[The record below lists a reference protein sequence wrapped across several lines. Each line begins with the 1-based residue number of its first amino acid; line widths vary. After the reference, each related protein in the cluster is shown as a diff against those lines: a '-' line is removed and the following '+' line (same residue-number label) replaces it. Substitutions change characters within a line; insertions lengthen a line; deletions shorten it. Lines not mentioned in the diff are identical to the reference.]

1 MEGRLILR
9 KGNEKEKFDKYL
21 VIEKIITK
29 ILYFIIVI
37 APLILSY
44 FIFNLCIDKSNLNLA
59 NTISLGAIFATFG
72 SAIIS
77 SVILFQTDKFN
88 RILSNVDI
96 LYSDILHA
104 EKWTRWPFIKRYKV
118 QTLLDGKITSSILK
132 NPNIIFKLGS
142 YDINILIPT
151 TQEDFYD
158 LPSFHNFMQMKKNS
172 NHFKTN
178 IVNHPNC
185 IDDTPFSNV
194 GDYFFA
200 WDCLYDIW
208 KTIVLFKINKL
219 LVTLGSSIIISS
231 FIYSF
236 ASIPINNFITSII
249 K

>member
-1 MEGRLILR
+1 MDGRLILK
-9 KGNEKEKFDKYL
+9 KGNEKEKLDKHL
-21 VIEKIITK
+21 VLEKIITK
-29 ILYFIIVI
+29 LLYFIIAV

-44 FIFNLCIDKSNLNLA
+44 FIFNSCIQKSNLNLS

-77 SVILFQTDKFN
+77 SVILLQTDKLN

-104 EKWTRWPFIKRYKV
+104 EKWTRWPFIKRFNA
-118 QTLLDGKITSSILK
+118 QTLLDGKITSSMLE
-132 NPNIIFKLGS
+132 NPSIIFKLGS
-142 YDINILIPT
+142 YDINIVIPT

-172 NHFKTN
+172 KHFKTN
-178 IVNHPNC
+178 IVNHPDC
-185 IDDTPFSNV
+185 IDNTSFSDV

-219 LVTLGSSIIISS
+219 VVTLGTSIIVSS

-236 ASIPINNFITSII
+236 AFIQINNFINSII